1 MAKRK
6 IIVAEFAVTAYSD
19 GSIDW
24 DRFDQFLWRALVRAG
39 LVKGQYRVEKA
50 KHRAPSMPGR
60 LQEKRAR
67 FSYQGGPAR
76 RIRS

>member
-24 DRFDQFLWRALVRAG
+24 DRFDEFLRRVLIKARLLGKG
-39 LVKGQYRVEKA
+39 LDRSARQRKG
-50 KHRAPSMPGR
+50 M
-60 LQEKRAR
+60 
-67 FSYQGGPAR
+67 
-76 RIRS
+76 